1 LVERQE
7 PSLWAKVLD
16 PSNTHRQNVI
26 EQVVQTALPETKNV
40 DEVSIT
46 VKAFIDA
53 DLPEHLIELL
63 ERIVLHNSD
72 FAENASLQNLLILTA
87 IKSYPTRVMDYIN
100 KLDQYDCNKL
110 AEMAKSPEYGLFD
123 EALCIY
129 KKFNK
134 PVEAIRVILYN
145 LNNIK

>member
-1 LVERQE
+1 
-7 PSLWAKVLD
+7 
-16 PSNTHRQNVI
+16 
-26 EQVVQTALPETKNV
+26 
-40 DEVSIT
+40 